1 MRSVVLQL
9 LGNDI
14 SPVNRHDQKS
24 GREIDINLP
33 LIGEGFY
40 LKCNKDFRMQ
50 RIKRPCA
57 EDYFMEI
64 ASVVAKRSTCLRNQ
78 VGALFVKDKRILT
91 TGYNGAPT
99 GLEHCDIVGC
109 AREGVASGTHHELCR
124 AVHAEQN
131 AIIQAALHGISIEGA
146 TLYCTH
152 QPCILCAKMMINS
165 RIKKVVYRE
174 SYPDK
179 TALKFLEQAGIDVFK
194 LKEKI

>member
-1 MRSVVLQL
+1 
-9 LGNDI
+9 
-14 SPVNRHDQKS
+14 
-24 GREIDINLP
+24 
-33 LIGEGFY
+33 
-40 LKCNKDFRMQ
+40 MQ
-50 RIKRPCA
+50 RMKRPCA

-64 ASVVAKRSTCLRNQ
+64 AFVVAKRSTCLRNQ

-99 GLEHCDIVGC
+99 GLEHCDSVGC
-109 AREGVASGTHHELCR
+109 AREDVASGTRHELCR

-131 AIIQAALHGISIEGA
+131 AIIQAALHGISIEGS

-152 QPCILCAKMMINS
+152 QPCILCAKMIINS